1 MIGRHTTLLVWA
13 LLGVAVVVCQLAA
26 VISRGRLP
34 GAGSLV
40 RMVTT
45 SRGAMVVGAD
55 MDVARLARLRP
66 LSRVDLVV
74 GIG

>member
-26 VISRGRLP
+26 VFSRGHLP
-34 GAGSLV
+34 GVGRLV

-45 SRGAMVVGAD
+45 RRA
-55 MDVARLARLRP
+55 ARWLFVLAWMWLGWHAFAR
-66 LSRVDLVV
+66 
-74 GIG
+74 

>member
-26 VISRGRLP
+26 VISRDRLP
-34 GAGSLV
+34 GMGSLV

-45 SRGAMVVGAD
+45 RRAGRWLLVLAWMWLGWHAF
-55 MDVARLARLRP
+55 AR
-66 LSRVDLVV
+66 
-74 GIG
+74 